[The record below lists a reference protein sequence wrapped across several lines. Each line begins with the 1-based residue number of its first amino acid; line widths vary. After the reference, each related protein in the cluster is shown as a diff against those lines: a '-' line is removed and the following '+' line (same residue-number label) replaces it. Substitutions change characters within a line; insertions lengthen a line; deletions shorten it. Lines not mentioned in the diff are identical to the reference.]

1 VTEAPAPPVARR
13 RWPEPLRARA
23 LWRRRG
29 RPFGVV
35 VLALLAALL
44 VAPETTPLRRLRL
57 AGFDVYQSLLPRVRS
72 SEPAIIVDIDESS
85 LARYGQWPW
94 PRTLLA
100 RLLAAIGAAR
110 PAAIGIDILLV
121 ERDRLSPEQL
131 AAAVAGAD
139 PGLAAQLERLPHN
152 DDVLAETIRQLPVVL
167 GVAGL
172 KDAEPTA
179 TLVGFR
185 APPIRSVGGD
195 PAPFPPR
202 YVTVI
207 RSVRRIDAAAA
218 GRGLLSFD
226 PEFGV
231 ARRIPLLGR
240 VGETLVPTLG
250 LEMLRVASGQAALF
264 ARVGPRGLEA
274 VGVGGVVVPTQP
286 DGSMFIH
293 YGRPD
298 ASRFIS
304 AAAVLDGRAGP
315 ELFARKL
322 VLVGITAVGVSDF
335 QATPV
340 AERMYGV
347 EIHAQAI
354 EGIVDGDVL
363 SRPRWI
369 RGAEAA
375 ALVVG
380 GALLVWL
387 VPSLPVRYAALLFLP
402 VVAAPFAVALV
413 CYRQFRILFD
423 AASPAVA
430 LGVLFAAMLGVTLGE
445 AQSHRRALRREVERQ
460 REASARLAGELEA
473 ARRIQMGILPS
484 ATAFSGD
491 RRIEL
496 YALVDP
502 AREVG
507 GDLYDF
513 FRVDDGH
520 LFFLIGDVSGK
531 GLPGCLFMALS
542 KSLCKSIALRGGSD
556 LGAMIRQAD
565 LEISRE
571 NPEGMFV
578 TAWVGLLDVRTGA
591 LAYCA
596 AGHDGPHLL
605 RRAGASPDRLVTSGG
620 PPLCVVDDFPY
631 ETATY
636 RMAPGD
642 TLCLITDG
650 VTEAMSPSGELYG
663 RERLEAMLAR
673 LAPETDVDDV
683 GAAIRGDVAA
693 FEAGREPADDL
704 AILVIRWT
712 GSAASTARS

>member
-1 VTEAPAPPVARR
+1 M
-13 RWPEPLRARA
+13 RA

-29 RPFGVV
+29 RPVGVI
-35 VLALLAALL
+35 VLLGLVALLL
-44 VAPETTPLRRLRL
+44 APDTTPLRRLRL
-57 AGFDVYQSLLPRVRS
+57 AGFDMYQSLLPRARN
-72 SEPAIIVDIDESS
+72 SEPVVIVFIDESS
-85 LARYGQWPW
+85 LALHGQWPW

-100 RLLAAIGAAR
+100 RLLATVGAAR
-110 PAAIGIDILLV
+110 PAALGLDILLT
-121 ERDRLSPEQL
+121 ERDRLSPDQL
-131 AAAVAGAD
+131 ADAVAGVD
-139 PGLAAQLERLPHN
+139 PDLATRLAGLPRN
-152 DDVLAETIRQLPVVL
+152 DDVLAETIRRLPVVL
-167 GVAGL
+167 GVVGL
-172 KDAEPTA
+172 QGAEPTGA
-179 TLVGFR
+179 LSGLR

-202 YVTVI
+202 YATLL
-207 RSVRRIDAAAA
+207 RSVDRIDTAAS
-218 GRGLLSFD
+218 GRGLINVD
-226 PEFGV
+226 PESGV
-231 ARRIPLLGR
+231 ARRMPLLGK
-240 VGETLVPTLG
+240 VGDALLPTLG
-250 LEMLRVASGQAALF
+250 LEMLRVASGSAALF

-274 VGVGGVVVPTQP
+274 VGVGGVAVPTQP

-293 YGRPD
+293 YGRHDP
-298 ASRFIS
+298 SRFVS
-304 AAAVLDGRAGP
+304 AADVLAGRFEP

-322 VLVGITAVGVSDF
+322 VLVGITAVGASDF

-340 AERMYGV
+340 ADRMFGV

-354 EGIVDGDVL
+354 ECIVDGDVL
-363 SRPRWI
+363 SRPRFI
-369 RGAEAA
+369 RWAEVAILA
-375 ALVVG
+375 VG
-380 GALLVWL
+380 GALLIWL
-387 VPSLPVRYAALLFLP
+387 VPSLPARFAALLFLP
-402 VVAAPFAVALV
+402 VFAAPFAVALV
-413 CYRQFRILFD
+413 CYREFRILFD
-423 AASPAVA
+423 AVTPAVA

-460 REASARLAGELEA
+460 REAAARLAGELEA

-484 ATAFSGD
+484 ASVFSGD
-491 RRIEL
+491 PRIEL
-496 YALVDP
+496 YAFVDP

-513 FRVDDGH
+513 FRLDDGH
-520 LFFLIGDVSGK
+520 IFFLIGDVSGK

-556 LGAMIRQAD
+556 LGEMIRQAD

-591 LAYCA
+591 LAFCV
-596 AGHDGPHLL
+596 AGHDAPYLL
-605 RRAGASPDRLVTSGG
+605 RRTGTSPDRLVSDGG

-631 ETATY
+631 ETASY

-663 RERLEAMLAR
+663 RERLEAVLAR
-673 LAPETDVDDV
+673 LPWETDVDGV
-683 GAAIRGDVAA
+683 GEAIRRDVVA
-693 FEAGREPADDL
+693 FEAGRDPADDL

-712 GSAASTARS
+712 GPAAGS